1 MKYIKKG
8 HAPSE
13 LIKINKDKT
22 KTYDKDVC
30 DNNKANPKI
39 TVKSD
44 TLKSLMK
51 EQGFICCY
59 CMQKIYTDGLTSAS
73 QLYPTIEH
81 YIAQTTQKSK
91 DNNLDTDYKNMLA
104 TCHGNDKKDS
114 ENKHCDSS
122 RGSKAFKYLNPL
134 DKSIERVLGYGDD
147 GNIFCL
153 DSSHKEE
160 INYDIKI
167 LNLNFQKLKDAR
179 KSIIKGVKK
188 AKRFRQNQ
196 LKSKW
201 NKEQFK
207 KEALAKCKISPT
219 GVYEPFIQVKIYE
232 LKKL

>member
-1 MKYIKKG
+1 M
-8 HAPSE
+8 
-13 LIKINKDKT
+13 
-22 KTYDKDVC
+22 
-30 DNNKANPKI
+30 
-39 TVKSD
+39 
-44 TLKSLMK
+44 LKQHK
-51 EQGFICCY
+51 
-59 CMQKIYTDGLTSAS
+59 
-73 QLYPTIEH
+73 
-81 YIAQTTQKSK
+81 
-91 DNNLDTDYKNMLA
+91 
-104 TCHGNDKKDS
+104 
-114 ENKHCDSS
+114 
-122 RGSKAFKYLNPL
+122 KAFKYLNPL